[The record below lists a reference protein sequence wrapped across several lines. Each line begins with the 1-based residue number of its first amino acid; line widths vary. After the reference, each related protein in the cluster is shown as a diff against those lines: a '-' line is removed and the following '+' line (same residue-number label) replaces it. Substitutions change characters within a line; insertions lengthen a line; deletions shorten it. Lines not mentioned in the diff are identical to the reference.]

1 LAPSAT
7 VKSECVLIHF
17 SERNGCIFSN
27 CVKYRSC
34 CMLMEILRSL
44 ETSMQVSDI
53 PYSHD
58 IDLALRVRDL
68 EAITHD
74 FGQAHSQRSSN
85 QTAHGRRWVVVLAT
99 D

>member
-1 LAPSAT
+1 
-7 VKSECVLIHF
+7 
-17 SERNGCIFSN
+17 
-27 CVKYRSC
+27 
-34 CMLMEILRSL
+34 
-44 ETSMQVSDI
+44 MQVSDI